1 MAQTVLTSANQPG
14 DKEWKGLCLALEGSG
29 KREKVTDKQGES
41 SLRGAMRKM
50 DTVLPKYYGVVEYS
64 GGGLQ

>member
-29 KREKVTDKQGES
+29 KRRKVTDKQGV

-64 GGGLQ
+64 SGGLQ

>member
-14 DKEWKGLCLALEGSG
+14 DKEWEGLCLALAGSG
-29 KREKVTDKQGES
+29 KSEKVTDKQGES

-50 DTVLPKYYGVVEYS
+50 DRVLSKYYGE

>member
-41 SLRGAMRKM
+41 SLRGAQ
-50 DTVLPKYYGVVEYS
+50 S
-64 GGGLQ
+64 